1 MLSGVAKFTT
11 IITIMVVTC
20 ECLEAARD
28 TIDNGSLGV
37 GSKTPKPSQTV
48 NQKLMQFCFKNYQAH
63 LLYTSHVTVLVNMRR
78 TCTQQKSSKPLIHKG
93 SHHTSQS

>member
-37 GSKTPKPSQTV
+37 GSKTNNTKTIPD
-48 NQKLMQFCFKNYQAH
+48 
-63 LLYTSHVTVLVNMRR
+63 
-78 TCTQQKSSKPLIHKG
+78 SKPAVCLRIEVNLIPR
-93 SHHTSQS
+93 

>member
-37 GSKTPKPSQTV
+37 GSKTNNTKTILDSKPVDLTSW
-48 NQKLMQFCFKNYQAH
+48 NQASVKFQCFKIKHFCRQLQP
-63 LLYTSHVTVLVNMRR
+63 LLS
-78 TCTQQKSSKPLIHKG
+78 KSVWQFVFFLID
-93 SHHTSQS
+93 